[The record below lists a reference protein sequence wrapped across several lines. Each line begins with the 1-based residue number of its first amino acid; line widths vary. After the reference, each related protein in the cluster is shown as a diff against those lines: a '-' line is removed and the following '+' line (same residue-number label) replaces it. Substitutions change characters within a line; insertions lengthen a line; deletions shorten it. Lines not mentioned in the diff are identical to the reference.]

1 MDKEFLNQI
10 DRVGDLIPEVEEKL
24 DSEVL
29 ICECFC
35 VSARDIREAF
45 ADTQIVD
52 LQILQDTLNL
62 GHGCQSCMKNKDTWI
77 HKIF

>member
-1 MDKEFLNQI
+1 MDKEFLKQI
-10 DRVGDLIPEVEEKL
+10 DHMGDLIPEVEEKL
-24 DSEVL
+24 DNEVL

-52 LQILQDTLNL
+52 LQLLQDTLNL